1 MLDELDPWYT
11 DFISRQLAAMRESPE
26 LEVPSGGSAYRLLS
40 LPSFRAPALI
50 RIDGRAG
57 GWQITGKV
65 ISSLRRAESTL
76 VWSRQRVLR
85 QLAQELETRGFTCPH
100 CKRHSREVRFVHGR
114 PDVEWFFICRECG
127 CSFTARE
134 RLESA
139 ISC

>member
-40 LPSFRAPALI
+40 LPSFRA
-50 RIDGRAG
+50 
-57 GWQITGKV
+57 
-65 ISSLRRAESTL
+65 ESTL

-85 QLAQELETRGFTCPH
+85 QLAQELETRGFTCPP